1 MSLSAS
7 ARVTRT
13 SVRIADTAR
22 TCMGKQRDNACL
34 RSFTPLQAHS
44 LALDAPLLNLTRDK
58 SIGVHHSGDGGA
70 LYIF

>member
-1 MSLSAS
+1 
-7 ARVTRT
+7 
-13 SVRIADTAR
+13 
-22 TCMGKQRDNACL
+22 MGKQRDNACL

-58 SIGVHHSGDGGA
+58 SIGVHSGDGGA